1 MQIADGMVSANDSNV
16 SMVSNAASGWNGNEA
31 GNVSMASSSASGCYE
46 SREELIKLNVILDKK
61 YGRTPQSTSFSVMVD
76 MIKRNEAFR
85 IYKDR
90 QLFKAKNRRQI
101 LKALQKHRIR
111 YLAKNNMLPTDNPSS
126 MFTHVRRRADHEEV
140 NKNTLLSIPVSTS
153 HSEPGSPYI
162 STAPT
167 RHDYNRMNVTLPAQQ
182 LYEFVTPVTP
192 MNGIEQESSQMEE
205 LDVRKMSKMEC
216 ERNIDNSAMTSMNCL
231 RPTGNHLIL
240 KLLLNKIIALL
251 FVFNNWKGIIF
262 NIISISD
269 AAECIDSPN
278 LFMQRNGDD
287 MSFDM
292 NCTTSTQAS
301 TSSLISR
308 REEMLQLN
316 QILDEKYGKTAKSK
330 SFEVLETMTKRN
342 DFFGQ
347 YVERKLSEGKNRR
360 GITRMLF
367 SSRNKYLKKDN
378 AL

>member
-1 MQIADGMVSANDSNV
+1 MQMADGMVSANDSNV
-16 SMVSNAASGWNGNEA
+16 SMVSNAASGWNGSEA

-101 LKALQKHRIR
+101 LKALHQHRIR

-126 MFTHVRRRADHEEV
+126 MFTHVRRLADHEEV

-162 STAPT
+162 STAPS
-167 RHDYNRMNVTLPAQQ
+167 RHDDNRMNVTLPAQQ
-182 LYEFVTPVTP
+182 LYEFETLITP

-205 LDVRKMSKMEC
+205 LEVRKISEMEC
-216 ERNIDNSAMTSMNCL
+216 EPNIDNSAMTSMNCL

-251 FVFNNWKGIIF
+251 FVIN
-262 NIISISD
+262 
-269 AAECIDSPN
+269 N
-278 LFMQRNGDD
+278 LFL
-287 MSFDM
+287 
-292 NCTTSTQAS
+292 T
-301 TSSLISR
+301 I
-308 REEMLQLN
+308 
-316 QILDEKYGKTAKSK
+316 GK
-330 SFEVLETMTKRN
+330 E
-342 DFFGQ
+342 
-347 YVERKLSEGKNRR
+347 
-360 GITRMLF
+360 
-367 SSRNKYLKKDN
+367 
-378 AL
+378 